1 MVIDIAR
8 MTNYSSKAIMILMMV
23 KVGDKDNDDDHDA
36 RNKDKS

>member
-23 KVGDKDNDDDHDA
+23 GDKDNDDDHDA
-36 RNKDKS
+36 RNEDSS